1 MLRGAAALPSLSH
14 LALHAPVVPTGAPKK
29 RHKTTATSAALT
41 QVKLQ
46 LRRINELL
54 QQLPPNQAVDW
65 GNTFIREAE
74 NAYGGL
80 LSTNRADKDKRQ
92 WIFWDRD
99 KESGTKEL
107 AAKPIP
113 MSDHALGTLEQ
124 QWSHTLEALAQVE
137 SRVNALRKRQYNEQ
151 PLRELVKSKRQRK
164 GASNTE
170 QRAKVAA
177 TQLVK
182 GKTRAEDREQEGQRY
197 FNKPEGARDAPTFVP
212 PTFEGPQGGTLRDE
226 VRRKWPQDL
235 KEQLRATRDPD
246 GGCCAAE
253 D

>member
-1 MLRGAAALPSLSH
+1 MLRGAAALPSLSR
-14 LALHAPVVPTGAPKK
+14 LALHAPVVPTGVSKK
-29 RHKTTATSAALT
+29 RQKTSAAYA
-41 QVKLQ
+41 QVVLQ

-54 QQLPPNQAVDW
+54 QQLPPDQAVDW
-65 GNTFIREAE
+65 GNTFIMVAE
-74 NAYGGL
+74 NEYGKL
-80 LSTNRADKDKRQ
+80 LSTNRADKKRRQ

-99 KESGTKEL
+99 EESGTMEL
-107 AAKPIP
+107 SIKPIP
-113 MSDHALGTLEQ
+113 MSENAPGTLDQ

-137 SRVNALRKRQYNEQ
+137 SRVNATRKRQHNEQ
-151 PLRELVKSKRQRK
+151 PLRELVKSKRQKK
-164 GASNTE
+164 GAPNTE
-170 QRAKVAA
+170 QRDRVAA
-177 TQLVK
+177 TQLVR

-212 PTFEGPQGGTLRDE
+212 PTFEGPQGGILRDE